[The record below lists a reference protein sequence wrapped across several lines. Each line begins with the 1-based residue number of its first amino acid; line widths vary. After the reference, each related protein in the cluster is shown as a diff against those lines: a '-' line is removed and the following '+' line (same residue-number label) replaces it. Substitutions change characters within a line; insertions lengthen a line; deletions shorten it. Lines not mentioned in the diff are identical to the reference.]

1 MKHVIIG
8 TAGHVDHGKTTL
20 VKALTGIDTDR
31 LEEEKRRGVT
41 IEPGFAYLDFDDG
54 TRAGIIDVPGHERF
68 IRNMLAG
75 SGGIDLSMLVI
86 AADEGVMPQ
95 TREHLGILSQL
106 GISDGIVVLTKVD
119 KAETDW
125 IELVREDITEL
136 VKGTFLEKKPI
147 INVSA
152 QTGEGLA
159 ELKETLLRLKNSL
172 KEKDD
177 TLPFRLP
184 IDRVFSVEGFGIVV
198 TGTLIEGSVN
208 VGETAEILPESIKAT
223 VRNLQVH
230 GENVDTAHA
239 GQRTAISLAGIKK
252 GNTKRGDVVA
262 AEGTLG
268 VVSAIDVKISVL
280 PDTERKIK
288 NGAEVHFFHG
298 ARSNLAKV
306 FLYDKREI
314 KKGESAYAR
323 LKLSE
328 PLPCKRGDR
337 FVVRFYSPLETL
349 GGGVILDSMPTQ
361 RVIRGDKTIQALKI
375 REIGSPADIAE
386 LAAFELGGVF
396 GVEVLCRRADL
407 DIKSCGEALTLL
419 TEKRSIIRLSQV
431 KYISE
436 KILEQAGE
444 KCFEILKDYHASFPL
459 RAGMNIAELRQKLMP
474 DTDTSDVSAVL
485 NILSN
490 EGKIMLSGNNVSLG
504 GFKPNYTDTQGKIRE
519 KLIKE
524 LSTTGYEVPSPD
536 ELAALFSKN
545 EKREFQQVFESMV
558 SGSEIIMLSPQVY
571 WLKSVYDKGVSLV
584 YDHFESNK
592 TLTLAEC
599 RDLLGTSRKFT
610 LALLEHLDVKKVTK
624 MVGDS
629 RVLLHKNVTSE

>member
-31 LEEEKRRGVT
+31 LDEEKRRGVT

-95 TREHLGILSQL
+95 TREHLGILTQL
-106 GISDGIVVLTKVD
+106 GISDGVIVLTKAD
-119 KAETDW
+119 KAEADW
-125 IELVREDITEL
+125 IELVSEDIIEL
-136 VKGTFLEKKPI
+136 VQGTFLENRPI

-159 ELKETLLRLKNSL
+159 ELKEKLSKLKNNL

-198 TGTLIEGSVN
+198 TGTLIEGSVK
-208 VGETAEILPESIKAT
+208 VGETAEILPGGTKAT

-252 GNTKRGDVVA
+252 GNTERGDVVA
-262 AEGTLG
+262 AGGTLG
-268 VVSAIDVKISVL
+268 VTSAIDVKISVL
-280 PDTERKIK
+280 SDTKRKIK

-314 KKGESAYAR
+314 QKGESAYAR
-323 LKLSE
+323 LKLYQ

-349 GGGVILDSMPTQ
+349 GGGVILDSMPGE
-361 RVIRGDKTIQALKI
+361 RIVRSEKALEALKI
-375 REIGSPADIAE
+375 REAGNTAEIAE
-386 LAAFELGGVF
+386 LAAFQLGGVF

-407 DIKSCGEALTLL
+407 DKKSCSEAIEALT
-419 TEKRSIIRLSQV
+419 EKGNIIRLLQGR
-431 KYISE
+431 YISA
-436 KILEQAGE
+436 KILEQTGE
-444 KCFEILKDYHASFPL
+444 KCIGLLKEYHVSFPL
-459 RAGMNIAELRQKLMP
+459 RVGMNIAELRQKLMP
-474 DTDTSDVSAVL
+474 DTDTSDVSALL
-485 NILSN
+485 NILSDS
-490 EGKIMLSGNNVSLG
+490 GKITMSGNNVYLTE
-504 GFKPNYTDTQGKIRE
+504 FEPNYTETQGKIRE

-524 LSTTGYEVPSPD
+524 LSTAGYEVPSPD

-558 SGSEIIMLSPQVY
+558 SSGEIIMLSPQVY
-571 WLKSVYDKGVSLV
+571 WLQGVYDKGVNLV
-584 YDHFESNK
+584 RKHFEISE

-610 LALLEHLDVKKVTK
+610 LALLEHLDAKKITK

-629 RVLLHKNVTSE
+629 RVLVSA

>member
-31 LEEEKRRGVT
+31 LDEEKRRGVT

-95 TREHLGILSQL
+95 TREHLGILTQL
-106 GISDGIVVLTKVD
+106 GISDGLIVLTKID

-125 IELVREDITEL
+125 IELVCEDIAEL
-136 VKGTFLEKKPI
+136 VKGTFLENKAI
-147 INVSA
+147 IKTSS

-159 ELKETLLRLKNSL
+159 ELKNKLSELKNGL
-172 KEKDD
+172 KEKSD

-198 TGTLIEGSVN
+198 TGTLIEGSVK
-208 VGETAEILPESIKAT
+208 VGETAEILPGGAKAT

-230 GENVDTAHA
+230 GDNVEVAYA
-239 GQRTAISLAGIKK
+239 GQRTAISLAGMKK
-252 GNTKRGDVVA
+252 GSTERGDVVA
-262 AEGTLG
+262 AVGTLG
-268 VVSAIDVKISVL
+268 VVGAIDVKISVL

-314 KKGESAYAR
+314 GENESAYAR
-323 LKLSE
+323 LKLYQ

-349 GGGVILDSMPTQ
+349 GGGVILDSAPNE
-361 RVIRGDKTIQALKI
+361 RVIRNEKTLQALKV
-375 REIGSPADIAE
+375 RETGNSAEIAE
-386 LAAFELGGVF
+386 LAAFQLGEVF
-396 GVEVLCRRADL
+396 GVDALCRRADL
-407 DIKSCGEALTLL
+407 DKASCTEAMETLIKS
-419 TEKRSIIRLSQV
+419 KQVIKLSPG
-431 KYISE
+431 KYVSA
-436 KILEQAGE
+436 KILEQSGE
-444 KCFEILKDYHASFPL
+444 KCAALLKDYHESFPL
-459 RAGMNIAELRQKLMP
+459 RMGMNVAELRQKLMP
-474 DTDTSDVSAVL
+474 DADTSDVSEML
-485 NILSN
+485 
-490 EGKIMLSGNNVSLG
+490 KIISDNGQITMVGNNVCLPD
-504 GFKPNYTDTQGKIRE
+504 FKPDYTETQKKIRE

-524 LSTTGYEVPSPD
+524 LGKANYEVPSPD
-536 ELAALFSKN
+536 ELADLFAKN
-545 EKREFQQVFESMV
+545 EKREFKQVFESMV
-558 SGSEIIMLSPQVY
+558 SSSEMVMLSPQVY
-571 WLKSVYDKGVSLV
+571 WLQGVYDKGVNLV
-584 YDHFESNK
+584 YEHFEISE
-592 TLTLAEC
+592 TLTLAQC
-599 RDLLGTSRKFT
+599 RDMLGTSRKFT
-610 LALLEHLDVKKVTK
+610 LALLEHLDAKKITK

-629 RVLLHKNVTSE
+629 RVLITRDKP